1 MGKSKR
7 NDREIKKEKE
17 KIKKKKIKAENEAN
31 GVGAVPEATGILAG
45 DRSHRRVDEGKYVQ
59 KVTAIK
65 AREGQS

>member
-17 KIKKKKIKAENEAN
+17 KIKKKIKAENEAN

>member
-17 KIKKKKIKAENEAN
+17 KIKKKIKAENEAN

-59 KVTAIK
+59 EVTAIK